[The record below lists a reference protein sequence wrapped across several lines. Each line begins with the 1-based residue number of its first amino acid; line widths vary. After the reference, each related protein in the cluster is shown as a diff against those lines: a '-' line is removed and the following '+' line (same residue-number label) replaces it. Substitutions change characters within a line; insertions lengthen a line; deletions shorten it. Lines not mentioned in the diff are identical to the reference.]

1 MVLSGTSSTYLRD
14 ITTITFV
21 VLVIDATLVAT
32 TDSSLGVGSSWDAC
46 MILVIAIFFLVI
58 WEIDDTYLVVTV
70 ASSLQEGVE
79 IYPYGYFLLLLLDD
93 LCIEVLQLFSL
104 SILVN

>member
-1 MVLSGTSSTYLRD
+1 MTLSGTSSTSLRD

-46 MILVIAIFFLVI
+46 MILVIAIFLHVI
-58 WEIDDTYLVVTV
+58 WEINDTYLVVMDS
-70 ASSLQEGVE
+70 SSL
-79 IYPYGYFLLLLLDD
+79 
-93 LCIEVLQLFSL
+93 
-104 SILVN
+104 